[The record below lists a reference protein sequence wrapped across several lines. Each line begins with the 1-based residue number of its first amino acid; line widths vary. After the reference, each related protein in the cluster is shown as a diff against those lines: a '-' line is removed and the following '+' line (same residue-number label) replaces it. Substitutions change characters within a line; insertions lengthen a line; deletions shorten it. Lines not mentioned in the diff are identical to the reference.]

1 MDADELIYRNR
12 RLVKQAEA
20 TCALTRMIID
30 EVAENR
36 LRLHLALLR
45 IVHLRYGRQ
54 GRVPVGNDLLRQSIA
69 HESPDPRPELV
80 SSEPDTS
87 LPE

>member
-45 IVHLRYGRQ
+45 IMHLRYGRA
-54 GRVPVGNDLLRQSIA
+54 GFLPEMIYLRQSIA
-69 HESPDPRPELV
+69 HEIARSAP
-80 SSEPDTS
+80 
-87 LPE
+87 